1 VVDRLQAGGLN
12 LNYFP
17 DHRFTGSF
25 GARFAIL
32 AIPILYLATAS
43 LYSVANAPWGT
54 QVDPESAYAMN
65 GLIAAAGYPSMM
77 FAHPGTTTTLLVEI
91 IVRLMALA
99 ARPEDIVAFGLKNYD
114 AIIYTARTC
123 EAIILAGVLLVGGF
137 IVGNA
142 TKSLVAALLFQVAP
156 FVHPDTFHFEMVL
169 IPESLMA
176 SAAVLA
182 MALVVKGALDPNPPT
197 VRLGVASGLI
207 FAFGFS
213 SKYLFLPLVVLAV
226 NLTRDVR
233 AFRAALI
240 TGAIAFVAFNLI
252 LNPGAITRGF
262 GWMYSIATHK
272 GIYGH
277 GEPGF
282 IDFDVFW
289 SNMGSVIAAAPFV
302 SGLYIV
308 AALVSLARM
317 MRTQSHSDPV
327 SRALLAAF
335 IVFAAQLLATSKHFA
350 LHYMMASWVLTGGV
364 LVLTIVQIRRIVPAI
379 PAGLLAAAATAICAI
394 LISDTLL
401 ETRREAIASVALDK
415 VGARL
420 SKAVVEAGPTCANVS
435 SLNIRAPENE
445 LTFGW
450 EQTMS
455 AWGDQP
461 MKDRFSASYART
473 FETPLLDQ
481 SIYTH
486 VLFKNFQPYTYAKL
500 ALEYPCVIVRTAK
513 QLDAKSSGGLLEMKP
528 DHCVMEGAHVYTL
541 GIACER
547 IRTAYAGTAAT
558 ALDQRESRSRDQ

>member
-1 VVDRLQAGGLN
+1 
-12 LNYFP
+12 
-17 DHRFTGSF
+17 
-25 GARFAIL
+25 
-32 AIPILYLATAS
+32 
-43 LYSVANAPWGT
+43 
-54 QVDPESAYAMN
+54 
-65 GLIAAAGYPSMM
+65 
-77 FAHPGTTTTLLVEI
+77 
-91 IVRLMALA
+91 
-99 ARPEDIVAFGLKNYD
+99 
-114 AIIYTARTC
+114 
-123 EAIILAGVLLVGGF
+123 
-137 IVGNA
+137 
-142 TKSLVAALLFQVAP
+142 
-156 FVHPDTFHFEMVL
+156 
-169 IPESLMA
+169 MA

-240 TGAIAFVAFNLI
+240 TGAMAFAVFNLA

-282 IDFDVFW
+282 IDFDLFW
-289 SNMGSVIAAAPFV
+289 SNMGSIVAAAPLVFGV
-302 SGLYIV
+302 YIV
-308 AALVSLARM
+308 AALVSLAQM

-335 IVFAAQLLATSKHFA
+335 IVFVAQLVATSKHFS

-364 LVLTIVQIRRIVPAI
+364 LVLIIVQIRRIVPAI
-379 PAGLLAAAATAICAI
+379 PAGVLAAAATAICAI

-401 ETRREAIASVALDK
+401 ETRREAIAWVALDK

-435 SLNIRAPENE
+435 SLNVRAPENE

-461 MKDRFSASYART
+461 MKDRFSASYTRT

-486 VLFKNFQPYTYAKL
+486 ILFRNFQPYTYAKL

-513 QLDAKSSGGLLEMKP
+513 QLEAKSSAGLLEMRP
-528 DHCVMEGAHVYTL
+528 DHCVMEGVHIYTL
-541 GIACER
+541 GIACEK
-547 IRTAYAGTAAT
+547 IRNAYAGIAAM
-558 ALDQRESRSRDQ
+558 ALDATYIRPDR